1 MITMMMMAVASVG
14 GSVSIISGGT
24 NMIFNDDDDS
34 SSSECRRKCKYYLR
48 RDKQLILHRSA
59 TGIHSLSFNRSMGYT
74 LNVQLTYISNVLFK
88 G

>member
-1 MITMMMMAVASVG
+1 
-14 GSVSIISGGT
+14 
-24 NMIFNDDDDS
+24 MIFDDDDDD

-59 TGIHSLSFNRSMGYT
+59 TGTHSLSCNRSMGYT
-74 LNVQLTYISNVLFK
+74 LKIQLTYISNVIFK